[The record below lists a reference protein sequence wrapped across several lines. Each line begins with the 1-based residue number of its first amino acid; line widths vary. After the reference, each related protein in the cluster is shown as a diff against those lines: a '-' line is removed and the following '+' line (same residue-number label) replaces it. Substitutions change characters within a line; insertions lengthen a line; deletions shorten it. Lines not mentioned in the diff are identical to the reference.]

1 MDDDVATPFKRRG
14 ASRKFKHWN
23 FTPQDVLDNEEEV
36 KRRWT
41 LRTLVRRSGDGASL
55 PNASSKSTDRRVK
68 SSIDLR
74 TVDSSPSR
82 GESPPSPQATSTRRR
97 FWNSFRN
104 KTSKKL
110 QRKSKNKEASLSASQ
125 PNICNDKEPVDLNED
140 LIVYSSHSIESREKM
155 SRKRLEKAKEIVE
168 SSPDRSLSDPNV
180 TPIKERVNER
190 TFSGGSG
197 HSHSDE
203 NYDRED
209 EGDSGIAVIENPA
222 PAVEE
227 IGLRQRKHSMQ
238 HHACYDLEIILKEGR
253 DLVIRDSS
261 GTSDPY
267 VKFKLGNKM
276 LHKSKTV
283 YKNLNPQWN
292 ETFHLLIE
300 DLFQPVQLQVY
311 DYDRGRFDDPM
322 GSADIDLSLIELNE
336 SSELKLELSEG
347 GKEEYMGYLLLQCTL
362 TPKTSPST
370 RKAYTQ
376 SSRVKSTRMGD
387 AAKKMKNQIW
397 TGVVTIVLVEGSN
410 LIAMDDNGF
419 SDPYVK
425 FKLGTEKYKSKH
437 KLKTLNPRWLEQ
449 FDLRMFDDQS
459 NLLELSV
466 YDHDSRG
473 RDDFMG
479 RAVID
484 LSGIEKEVTHTID
497 QPLEDEGGIIK
508 LLLTISGTVGTE
520 TISDLANYTSNP
532 REKIEIVR
540 KYGLFNSFKNIKDI
554 GWLQIKVFRAQGLI
568 AADFGGTSDP
578 FCVLEL
584 DNARLQTQTEYK
596 TLNPE
601 WNKVFTFNIK
611 DIHSILEVTVYD
623 EDRDK
628 KVEFLGKIAIP
639 LLNVRCGEK
648 RWYTLKDKKLLNRTK
663 GAIMLEIDVVYNPV
677 KSAIRTVNPRE
688 EKYMKPEPKF
698 KIATMKRNIARVTQM
713 VSSFT
718 EVGKFL
724 NSCFEWESKPRTIT
738 AFIVYLVAV
747 WFFEPY
753 MLPITLLLV
762 FLKNLAFSSMQTA
775 FSTEPTNDLY
785 VDEDDDD
792 DDDETKLEKDE
803 KKSVHEIYKAAQE
816 VCLQVQQGMDMV
828 ASLGERFKNTFNW
841 TVPWLS
847 TFAVILLSVGAVVL
861 YFIPVRVLVMLW
873 GINKFTKKLR
883 APNAIPNNEL
893 LDFLSRVPSDS
904 ELVQYKELRPDIPNL
919 KKKRS

>member
-1 MDDDVATPFKRRG
+1 MEWD
-14 ASRKFKHWN
+14 KH
-23 FTPQDVLDNEEEV
+23 
-36 KRRWT
+36 
-41 LRTLVRRSGDGASL
+41 
-55 PNASSKSTDRRVK
+55 
-68 SSIDLR
+68 
-74 TVDSSPSR
+74 
-82 GESPPSPQATSTRRR
+82 
-97 FWNSFRN
+97 
-104 KTSKKL
+104 
-110 QRKSKNKEASLSASQ
+110 
-125 PNICNDKEPVDLNED
+125 
-140 LIVYSSHSIESREKM
+140 Y
-155 SRKRLEKAKEIVE
+155 
-168 SSPDRSLSDPNV
+168 
-180 TPIKERVNER
+180 
-190 TFSGGSG
+190 
-197 HSHSDE
+197 
-203 NYDRED
+203 
-209 EGDSGIAVIENPA
+209 
-222 PAVEE
+222 
-227 IGLRQRKHSMQ
+227 
-238 HHACYDLEIILKEGR
+238 
-253 DLVIRDSS
+253 
-261 GTSDPY
+261 
-267 VKFKLGNKM
+267 
-276 LHKSKTV
+276 
-283 YKNLNPQWN
+283 QW
-292 ETFHLLIE
+292 FG
-300 DLFQPVQLQVY
+300 Q
-311 DYDRGRFDDPM
+311 
-322 GSADIDLSLIELNE
+322 
-336 SSELKLELSEG
+336 
-347 GKEEYMGYLLLQCTL
+347 
-362 TPKTSPST
+362 
-370 RKAYTQ
+370 
-376 SSRVKSTRMGD
+376 
-387 AAKKMKNQIW
+387 
-397 TGVVTIVLVEGSN
+397 
-410 LIAMDDNGF
+410 
-419 SDPYVK
+419 
-425 FKLGTEKYKSKH
+425 
-437 KLKTLNPRWLEQ
+437 
-449 FDLRMFDDQS
+449 
-459 NLLELSV
+459 
-466 YDHDSRG
+466 
-473 RDDFMG
+473 

-508 LLLTISGTVGTE
+508 LLLTISGT
-520 TISDLANYTSNP
+520 
-532 REKIEIVR
+532 EKIEIVR

-775 FSTEPTNDLY
+775 FSTEPANDLY

-828 ASLGERFKNTFNW
+828 ASLGERFKKNQQ
-841 TVPWLS
+841 
-847 TFAVILLSVGAVVL
+847 I
-861 YFIPVRVLVMLW
+861 YQE
-873 GINKFTKKLR
+873 LR

-919 KKKRS
+919 KKRS

>member
-1 MDDDVATPFKRRG
+1 M
-14 ASRKFKHWN
+14 SSS
-23 FTPQDVLDNEEEV
+23 EEEKSNV
-36 KRRWT
+36 LSSASVIMARHKKKKWRHKF
-41 LRTLVRRSGDGASL
+41 VSGLTG
-55 PNASSKSTDRRVK
+55 SSKKIKKLKKSRSISQSVGCLIESTTKTALGDLNSYHNSWGNFDTLSVGSTGHMSDDGRSMDSQDSRDSLDRLSVPVRYSDSGILHSSQESLLSTDRDD
-68 SSIDLR
+68 DL
-74 TVDSSPSR
+74 S
-82 GESPPSPQATSTRRR
+82 
-97 FWNSFRN
+97 
-104 KTSKKL
+104 
-110 QRKSKNKEASLSASQ
+110 
-125 PNICNDKEPVDLNED
+125 
-140 LIVYSSHSIESREKM
+140 
-155 SRKRLEKAKEIVE
+155 
-168 SSPDRSLSDPNV
+168 
-180 TPIKERVNER
+180 
-190 TFSGGSG
+190 
-197 HSHSDE
+197 
-203 NYDRED
+203 
-209 EGDSGIAVIENPA
+209 
-222 PAVEE
+222 E

-276 LHKSKTV
+276 SHKSKTV

-336 SSELKLELSEG
+336 SSELKLELSDG

-370 RKAYTQ
+370 RKSYTQ

-775 FSTEPTNDLY
+775 FSTEPANDLY

-847 TFAVILLSVGAVVL
+847 TFAVILLSVGAVIL

>member
-1 MDDDVATPFKRRG
+1 MDDDVSTPFKRRG

-23 FTPQDVLDNEEEV
+23 FTPQDVLDNEE
-36 KRRWT
+36 
-41 LRTLVRRSGDGASL
+41 D
-55 PNASSKSTDRRVK
+55 ASSKSTDRRVK

-110 QRKSKNKEASLSASQ
+110 QRKSKNKEVSLSASQ
-125 PNICNDKEPVDLNED
+125 PNICNDKEPEDLNED

-180 TPIKERVNER
+180 TPIKERVNEP

-336 SSELKLELSEG
+336 SSEIKLELSDG

-370 RKAYTQ
+370 RKSKAQRWYTQ

-554 GWLQIKVFRAQGLI
+554 GWLQIKAFRAQGLI

-775 FSTEPTNDLY
+775 FSTEPADNLY

-847 TFAVILLSVGAVVL
+847 TFAVILLSIGAVIL

-873 GINKFTKKLR
+873 GVNKFTKKLR

>member
-1 MDDDVATPFKRRG
+1 MSSSEGEQSNVLSS
-14 ASRKFKHWN
+14 ASVIMARHKKKKWRHKFA
-23 FTPQDVLDNEEEV
+23 
-36 KRRWT
+36 
-41 LRTLVRRSGDGASL
+41 SGLTG
-55 PNASSKSTDRRVK
+55 SSKKIKKLKKSRSISQSVGCLIESTTETVLGDLNSYHNSWGNFDTLSVGSTGHLSDDARSMESQDSRDSLNRLSVPVRYSDSGILDSSQESLLSTDRDD
-68 SSIDLR
+68 DL
-74 TVDSSPSR
+74 S
-82 GESPPSPQATSTRRR
+82 
-97 FWNSFRN
+97 
-104 KTSKKL
+104 
-110 QRKSKNKEASLSASQ
+110 
-125 PNICNDKEPVDLNED
+125 
-140 LIVYSSHSIESREKM
+140 
-155 SRKRLEKAKEIVE
+155 
-168 SSPDRSLSDPNV
+168 
-180 TPIKERVNER
+180 
-190 TFSGGSG
+190 
-197 HSHSDE
+197 
-203 NYDRED
+203 
-209 EGDSGIAVIENPA
+209 
-222 PAVEE
+222 E
-227 IGLRQRKHSMQ
+227 IGLRNRKHFMQ
-238 HHACYDLEIILKEGR
+238 HHACYNLEIVLKEGR

-261 GTSDPY
+261 GKP
-267 VKFKLGNKM
+267 
-276 LHKSKTV
+276 
-283 YKNLNPQWN
+283 
-292 ETFHLLIE
+292 
-300 DLFQPVQLQVY
+300 
-311 DYDRGRFDDPM
+311 
-322 GSADIDLSLIELNE
+322 
-336 SSELKLELSEG
+336 SELKLELSDG

-362 TPKTSPST
+362 SPKTSPST
-370 RKAYTQ
+370 RKSYSQT
-376 SSRVKSTRMGD
+376 SRAKSTRMGD

-601 WNKVFTFNIK
+601 WNKVFTFNVK

-639 LLNVRCGEK
+639 LLRIRCGEK

-663 GAIMLEIDVVYNPV
+663 GAIMLEIDVVYNPL

-724 NSCFEWESKPRTIT
+724 QSCFEWESKPRTIT

-775 FSTEPTNDLY
+775 FSTEPADDLY

-792 DDDETKLEKDE
+792 EDDETKLEKDE

-847 TFAVILLSVGAVVL
+847 TFAVILLSIGAVIL
-861 YFIPVRVLVMLW
+861 YFIPVRLLVMAW

-919 KKKRS
+919 KKKRA

>member
-1 MDDDVATPFKRRG
+1 M
-14 ASRKFKHWN
+14 SSS
-23 FTPQDVLDNEEEV
+23 EEEKSNV
-36 KRRWT
+36 LSSASVIMARHKKKKWRHKF
-41 LRTLVRRSGDGASL
+41 VSGLTG
-55 PNASSKSTDRRVK
+55 SSKKIKKLKKSRSISQSVGCLIESTTKTALGDLNSYHNSWGNFDTLSVGSTGHMSDDGRSMDSQDSRDSLDRLCVPVQYSDSGILDSSQESLLSTDRDD
-68 SSIDLR
+68 DL
-74 TVDSSPSR
+74 S
-82 GESPPSPQATSTRRR
+82 
-97 FWNSFRN
+97 
-104 KTSKKL
+104 
-110 QRKSKNKEASLSASQ
+110 
-125 PNICNDKEPVDLNED
+125 
-140 LIVYSSHSIESREKM
+140 
-155 SRKRLEKAKEIVE
+155 
-168 SSPDRSLSDPNV
+168 
-180 TPIKERVNER
+180 
-190 TFSGGSG
+190 
-197 HSHSDE
+197 
-203 NYDRED
+203 
-209 EGDSGIAVIENPA
+209 
-222 PAVEE
+222 E